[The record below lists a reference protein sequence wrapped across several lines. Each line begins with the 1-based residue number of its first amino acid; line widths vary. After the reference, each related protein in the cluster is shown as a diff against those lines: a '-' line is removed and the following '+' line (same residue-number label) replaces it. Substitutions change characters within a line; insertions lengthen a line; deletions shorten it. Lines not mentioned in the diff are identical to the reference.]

1 MQKPTQFYI
10 LKFGISKWIRDQDE
24 TDGHFIVD
32 QFLDPDRITSQNLL
46 IYADIREIN
55 SYFCDIGENN
65 VRQCGKIYST

>member
-1 MQKPTQFYI
+1 MQKPTQFHI

-32 QFLDPDRITSQNLL
+32 QFLDPESTGSWTLL

-55 SYFCDIGENN
+55 SYFFDIRENN
-65 VRQCGKIYST
+65 VRQCGKINSK